1 MTQLCLLVP
10 APFSA
15 VSGGYAYDRRIVA
28 GLREAGRTVKVIELA
43 GTHPLADEASR
54 DAACAA
60 WDSIADSARPIID
73 GLALPAF
80 AGMDDALA
88 ARNAV
93 ALIHHPTALETGFSE
108 ADRAALRAVEQRLLA
123 KCARVVVTSAATG
136 ERLIADFGVN
146 PDRIRVVVPGTD
158 DAPRSVGS
166 GGPTCRIISVGTLV
180 PRKGHDVLLRALAR
194 LFDLDW
200 QLTIVG
206 SPDRDPVHAR
216 SLVSYADELG
226 ITHRVRFADEA
237 TDAELEALWRDADLF
252 ALATHWEGYGMA
264 VAEALKRGLPVA
276 VTDGGAAG
284 KLVTPESGVVCPV
297 GDYINL
303 SKALRRLIFGTPLR
317 HAMAEAAWRVG
328 QALPNWGTQARE
340 FAQALA

>member
-1 MTQLCLLVP
+1 
-10 APFSA
+10 
-15 VSGGYAYDRRIVA
+15 
-28 GLREAGRTVKVIELA
+28 
-43 GTHPLADEASR
+43 
-54 DAACAA
+54 
-60 WDSIADSARPIID
+60 
-73 GLALPAF
+73 
-80 AGMDDALA
+80 MDDALA

-108 ADRAALRAVEQRLLA
+108 ADRAALLAVEKRLLA

-136 ERLIADFGVN
+136 ERLIADFGVD

-216 SLVSYADELG
+216 SLVALPRNSASRIACASPARRPMRSWRRCG
-226 ITHRVRFADEA
+226 VRPICSRWRRIGKA
-237 TDAELEALWRDADLF
+237 T
-252 ALATHWEGYGMA
+252 
-264 VAEALKRGLPVA
+264 
-276 VTDGGAAG
+276 
-284 KLVTPESGVVCPV
+284 
-297 GDYINL
+297 
-303 SKALRRLIFGTPLR
+303 
-317 HAMAEAAWRVG
+317 AWRS
-328 QALPNWGTQARE
+328 PKR
-340 FAQALA
+340 